1 MNEQKFMKENTI
13 ILENRNHLSIT
24 GVEKVIAFSET
35 NVMLVAMNACMQISG
50 QQMHT
55 EKLDVS
61 NGNLEVSGI
70 INQIKFETKKEKVP
84 FLKRI
89 FR

>member
-35 NVMLVAMNACMQISG
+35 NVTLVAMNACMQISG